1 MNFIDVKFN
10 KMDLVRQLSN
20 ELDETKRELNKNNN
34 ESHKLLANLLIPLLT
49 EIRELKEEV
58 RMLKIGYN
66 EHPKKILILKKEILK
81 LDNSFLLKIL
91 KYNDHRTEFEL
102 FKSYYMNENA
112 QCPII
117 VSNNHKIKILTE
129 NGWEDDYE
137 GYKMLDIITSNIY
150 RTLLSVN
157 TLENIENGDLFMK
170 NQQYLNKFLDYRY
183 KNLVYKKIRDY
194 LKHYQNS

>member
-1 MNFIDVKFN
+1 MNI
-10 KMDLVRQLSN
+10 LRQLN
-20 ELDETKRELNKNNN
+20 QELIETKREVNENSN
-34 ESHKLLANLLIPLLT
+34 ESHKLLANLLIPLLN
-49 EIRELKEEV
+49 ELRELKEEV
-58 RMLKIGYN
+58 KQLKLGYN
-66 EHPKKILILKKEILK
+66 HYPKKVLILKKEILK

-102 FKSYYMNENA
+102 FKAYYMNENI

-194 LKHYQNS
+194 LKHFQNS

>member
-1 MNFIDVKFN
+1 
-10 KMDLVRQLSN
+10 
-20 ELDETKRELNKNNN
+20 
-34 ESHKLLANLLIPLLT
+34 
-49 EIRELKEEV
+49 
-58 RMLKIGYN
+58 
-66 EHPKKILILKKEILK
+66 
-81 LDNSFLLKIL
+81 
-91 KYNDHRTEFEL
+91 
-102 FKSYYMNENA
+102 MNENV

-157 TLENIENGDLFMK
+157 TLENIENGDIFMK

-194 LKHYQNS
+194 LKHFQNS

>member
-1 MNFIDVKFN
+1 
-10 KMDLVRQLSN
+10 MDIVRQLNN
-20 ELDETKRELNKNNN
+20 ELLETKRELNENSN
-34 ESHKLLANLLIPLLT
+34 ESHKLLANLLIPLLN
-49 EIRELKEEV
+49 ELRDLKEEV
-58 RMLKIGYN
+58 RQLKLGYN
-66 EHPKKILILKKEILK
+66 ECPKKILILKKEILK
-81 LDNSFLLKIL
+81 LDSHFLLKIL

-102 FKSYYMNENA
+102 FKAYYMNENT